1 MTPAT
6 SDYLSLLLGLPLL
19 LGSAELLVRNAVKL
33 ATLIGRSRLFI
44 GLTIAAFGTSAPELA
59 IGVMGVAR
67 GQGDLGIGNI
77 IGSNIFNT
85 FFILG
90 LGALIR
96 PVIVSHKV
104 IQRDIP
110 ILLGFCLMF
119 FLMSLNHSISVF
131 EAILLAIT
139 LIGYLV
145 YLSRLPA
152 DEKEIVLP
160 DVSEKKAPTSDT
172 TMTYK
177 SLSLRILLVAVSI
190 GVMIYA
196 SQLMVSGA
204 VGIASRLGIS
214 ELVIGLTVLAVGTS
228 LPEIAATLV
237 AIRRN
242 EHDLAVGNI
251 MGSSIFNIVAVPA
264 TMTLV
269 HAASLP
275 VSNDAV
281 RFDMPIMLLAIVAC
295 LPIFFSGHRISRS
308 EGVLFLLYYAAYVV
322 TLYVRSVSDS
332 PITTP
337 TLALLAIPVLVVTLS
352 IVIYRALAYRRHLKK
367 MGGRS

>member
-6 SDYLSLLLGLPLL
+6 SDYLSLVVGLPLL
-19 LGSAELLVRNAVKL
+19 LCSAELLVRNSVRL
-33 ATLIGRSRLFI
+33 AALIGKSRLFV

-59 IGVMGVAR
+59 IGVMGIVR
-67 GQGDLGIGNI
+67 GQADLGLGNI

-96 PVIVSHKV
+96 PIIVSHKV
-104 IQRDIP
+104 IRRDIP
-110 ILLGFCLMF
+110 ILIGFGLMF
-119 FLMSLNHSISVF
+119 FVMSLDMSISVF

-145 YLSRLPA
+145 YLSHLPA

-160 DVSEKKAPTSDT
+160 VVPKDDSPADT
-172 TMTYK
+172 ALSLK
-177 SLSLRILLVAVSI
+177 SLGLRIVLIVVSI
-190 GVMIYA
+190 GVMVYA
-196 SQLMVSGA
+196 SHLMVAGA

-269 HAASLP
+269 NAAPLP
-275 VSNDAV
+275 LSADAV
-281 RFDMPIMLLAIVAC
+281 RFDMPIMLLAIIAC

-308 EGVLFLLYYAAYVV
+308 EGLLFLVYYAAYVLM
-322 TLYVRSVSDS
+322 LYVRSASDS
-332 PITTP
+332 PITTA
-337 TLALLAIPVLVVTLS
+337 TLAWLIAPVLAVTLS
-352 IVIYRALAYRRHLKK
+352 IVIYRAFVYRRHLKK
-367 MGGRS
+367 MEGRL